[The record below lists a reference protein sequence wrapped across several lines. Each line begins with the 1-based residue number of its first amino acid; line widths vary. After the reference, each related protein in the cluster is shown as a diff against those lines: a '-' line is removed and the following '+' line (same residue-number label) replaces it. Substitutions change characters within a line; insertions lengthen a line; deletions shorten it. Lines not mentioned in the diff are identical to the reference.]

1 MQRKYQTALSLPLR
15 PCALVACALFACTEA
30 SANDTA
36 GAVKSGEVEFNDLFL
51 QQRGATRV
59 DVSRYNKG
67 NVASPG
73 TYRTDIFVNQ
83 SWLGRADV
91 TLRQRGASSDDV
103 QPCFDRALLDRIGV
117 DLSKLSKEAQAS
129 IDNVAAAGAGACL
142 TLPELVPD
150 ATAQFDNGEQRLDI
164 SVPQASM
171 IRNAREYVDPRY
183 WDEGVPAA
191 LLKYDANVYRTDTAG
206 MSSTQVYTGLTLGAN
221 MGPWRFRHTGSLSYN
236 STNGSHYQ
244 SIQTNVARSITRL
257 KGQFVVGD
265 AYTNGTIFDSVGFRG
280 AQLVSDD
287 RMYPESQRGYAPT
300 VHGMANS
307 NALVKIRQNGN
318 VIYETNVAAGA
329 FVIDDLYPTGYGGDL
344 EVEVTEADGSKHV
357 SHVPYAAPVNAL
369 RPGSTRYSFTV
380 GKYRNQQLSES
391 PLMFEGTV
399 THGFTNALTAYGGIQ
414 AADGYLAG
422 ALGAS
427 LNTELGAV
435 GLDVTQSNTR
445 LPNQPNRSGQSVRI
459 TYSKLL
465 APTNTNITV
474 AAYRY
479 SSSGFLSLQDAAAL
493 RDLAGRGMTDHML
506 TSGVQRG
513 RLQLTV
519 NQSLPQGYGSFYLS
533 GSTQDYWNR
542 DGRDTQFQGGYNN
555 NFKRI
560 NYGVSMS
567 RQFDLS
573 QRKWNNT
580 VMLTVSLPLGRGI
593 HAPYSSTNVQRDSR
607 GVTQVQQSLS
617 GALGEDN
624 ALTYGVNIGS
634 TGGGSTRT
642 TTNVAGNVAYMS
654 PVVSV
659 KGSAS
664 AGTGY
669 KQYGAGVSGGIVAY
683 GGGIAF
689 SPQLGETVAI
699 VEAKGANG
707 ARVTNGAGLRVD
719 PWGHAVVSSLRPFAK
734 NDVEIDP
741 KGLPLSVE
749 LKSTSQY
756 AVPTAGA
763 VVRLKFETEGGGRSA
778 IIRAKTA
785 DGQPLPFGA
794 QVFDASNQEV
804 GTVAQA
810 GRIIV
815 RSMKSDSGEFS
826 VKWGD
831 GVNAQCRMSI
841 VLPKAKESD
850 RAPWTVVD
858 SVCAP

>member
-1 MQRKYQTALSLPLR
+1 MQRRNQTPVSLVLR

-73 TYRTDIFVNQ
+73 TYRADIYVNQ
-83 SWLGRADV
+83 SWLGRTDV
-91 TLRQRGASSDDV
+91 TLKQRGADSDGA

-129 IDNVAAAGAGACL
+129 IDNVAAEGAGACL

-150 ATAQFDNGEQRLDI
+150 ATAQFDNSEQRLDV

-206 MSSTQVYTGLTLGAN
+206 ISTTQVYTGLTLGAN
-221 MGPWRFRHTGSLSYN
+221 MGPWRFRHTGSLTYN
-236 STNGSHYQ
+236 STNGTHYQ
-244 SIQTNVARSITRL
+244 SVQTNVARSITRL
-257 KGQFVVGD
+257 KGQLVVGD

-300 VHGMANS
+300 VHGIANS

-357 SHVPYAAPVNAL
+357 SRVPYASPVNAL

-380 GKYRNQQLSES
+380 GKYRNQQLNES
-391 PLMFEGTV
+391 PLMFEGTA
-399 THGFTNALTAYGGIQ
+399 THGFTNAITAYGGIQ
-414 AADGYLAG
+414 AAEGYLAG

-435 GLDVTQSNTR
+435 GLDITQSNTR
-445 LPNQPNRSGQSVRI
+445 LPNQSNRSGQSVRI

-493 RDLAGRGMTDHML
+493 RDLAGRGMTDQML
-506 TSGVQRG
+506 SSGVQRG

-519 NQSLPQGYGSFYLS
+519 NQTLPQGYGSFYLS

-580 VMLTVSLPLGRGI
+580 VMLTVSMPLGRGM
-593 HAPYSSTNVQRDSR
+593 HAPYSSTNMQRDSR

-624 ALTYGVNIGS
+624 ALTYGVNVGG
-634 TGGGSTRT
+634 TGGGGSST

-654 PVVSV
+654 PVASV

-669 KQYGAGVSGGIVAY
+669 KQYGAGASGGIVAY

-689 SPQLGETVAI
+689 SPQLSETVAI

-707 ARVTNGAGLRVD
+707 ARVANGAGLRVD
-719 PWGHAVVSSLRPFAK
+719 PWGHAVVSGLRPFAK

-815 RSMKSDSGEFS
+815 RSMKGDSGEFS

-831 GVNAQCRMSI
+831 GTNKQCRMSI
-841 VLPKAKESD
+841 VLPKANEND

-858 SVCAP
+858 SVCVQ

>member
-36 GAVKSGEVEFNDLFL
+36 GAVKSSEVEFNDLFL

-91 TLRQRGASSDDV
+91 TLRQRGAGSDDV

-142 TLPELVPD
+142 TLPELAPD

-244 SIQTNVARSITRL
+244 SVQTNVARSITRL

-265 AYTNGTIFDSVGFRG
+265 AYTNGTVFDSVGFRG

-307 NALVKIRQNGN
+307 NALVKIRQNDN

-380 GKYRNQQLSES
+380 GKYRNQQLNES

-399 THGFTNALTAYGGIQ
+399 THGFSNAITAYGGIQ
-414 AADGYLAG
+414 AASGYLAG

-519 NQSLPQGYGSFYLS
+519 NQTLPQGYGSFYLS

-593 HAPYSSTNVQRDSR
+593 HAPYSSTNLQRDSR

-642 TTNVAGNVAYMS
+642 STNVAGNVAYMS
-654 PVVSV
+654 PVASV

-841 VLPKAKESD
+841 VLPKANEND

-858 SVCAP
+858 AVCGP

>member
-1 MQRKYQTALSLPLR
+1 MQRRNQAPVSLSLR
-15 PCALVACALFACTEA
+15 PCALLACALFACTEA
-30 SANDTA
+30 SASGTT
-36 GAVKSGEVEFNDLFL
+36 GATKSGEVEFNDLFL
-51 QQRGATRV
+51 QQPGATRV

-73 TYRTDIFVNQ
+73 TYRADIYVNQ
-83 SWLGRADV
+83 SWLGRMDV
-91 TLRQRGASSDDV
+91 TLKQRGADSDGA

-129 IDNVAAAGAGACL
+129 IDSIAAEGAGACL

-150 ATAQFDNGEQRLDI
+150 ATAEFDNGEQRLDI

-206 MSSTQVYTGLTLGAN
+206 MSSTQAYTGLTLGAN
-221 MGPWRFRHTGSLSYN
+221 LGPWRFRHTGSLAYN
-236 STNGSHYQ
+236 SVNGAHYQ
-244 SIQTNVARSITRL
+244 SVQTNVARSIARL
-257 KGQFVVGD
+257 KGQFIAGD

-380 GKYRNQQLSES
+380 GKYRNPQMNES

-399 THGFTNALTAYGGIQ
+399 THGFSNAITAYGGFQ
-414 AADGYLAG
+414 AATGYLAG

-435 GLDVTQSNTR
+435 GLDITQSNTR

-506 TSGVQRG
+506 SSGVQRG

-519 NQSLPQGYGSFYLS
+519 NQTLPQGYGSFYLS

-580 VMLTVSLPLGRGI
+580 VMLTVSMPLGRGI
-593 HAPYSSTNVQRDSR
+593 HAPYSSTNMQRDSR

-617 GALGEDN
+617 GALGEDS
-624 ALTYGVNIGS
+624 ALTYGVNISG

-642 TTNVAGNVAYMS
+642 STNVAGNVAYMS
-654 PVVSV
+654 PVASV

-664 AGTGY
+664 AGSGY
-669 KQYGAGVSGGIVAY
+669 KQYGAGASGGIVAY

-689 SPQLGETVAI
+689 SPQLGETMAI
-699 VEAKGANG
+699 VEAKGASG
-707 ARVTNGAGLRVD
+707 ARVASGAGLRID

-763 VVRLKFETEGGGRSA
+763 VVRLKFDAEGGGRSA

-815 RSMKSDSGEFS
+815 RSMKGDSGEFS

-831 GVNAQCRMSI
+831 GANAQCRMSI
-841 VLPKAKESD
+841 VLPKANEND
-850 RAPWTVVD
+850 RSPWTVVD

>member
-1 MQRKYQTALSLPLR
+1 ML
-15 PCALVACALFACTEA
+15 ACTEA
-30 SANDTA
+30 SANDTT
-36 GAVKSGEVEFNDLFL
+36 GAKTSGEVEFNDLFL
-51 QQRGATRV
+51 QQSGATRV
-59 DVSRYNKG
+59 DISRYNKG
-67 NVASPG
+67 NLAAPG
-73 TYRTDIFVNQ
+73 TYRADIYVNQ
-83 SWLGRADV
+83 TWLGRSNV
-91 TLRQRGASSDDV
+91 TLKQRGADSDSV
-103 QPCFDRALLDRIGV
+103 QPCFDRTMLDRVGA
-117 DLSKLSKEAQAS
+117 DLSKFSKEAQAL
-129 IDNVAAAGAGACL
+129 IDSAAADAAGVCV

-150 ATAQFDNGEQRLDI
+150 ATAQFDNSEQRLDV

-183 WDEGVPAA
+183 WDDGVPAA

-206 MSSTQVYTGLTLGAN
+206 ISSTQAYTGLTLGLN
-221 MGPWRFRHTGSLSYN
+221 MGPWRFRHSGSLSYN
-236 STNGSHYQ
+236 TSNGTHYQ
-244 SIQTNVARSITRL
+244 SVQTNVARSITRL
-257 KGQFVVGD
+257 KSQFIVGD

-300 VHGMANS
+300 VHGIANS
-307 NALVKIRQNGN
+307 NALVKVRQNGN
-318 VIYETNVAAGA
+318 IIYETSVAAGS

-357 SHVPYAAPVNAL
+357 SRVPYASPVNAL
-369 RPGSTRYSFTV
+369 RPGSSRFSVTV
-380 GKYRNQQLSES
+380 GKYRNQQQSES

-399 THGFTNALTAYGGIQ
+399 THGFTNAITAYGGFQ
-414 AADGYLAG
+414 ASDGYLAG

-435 GLDVTQSNTR
+435 GLDITQSNTR

-479 SSSGFLSLQDAAAL
+479 SSSGFLSLPDASAL
-493 RDLAGRGMTDHML
+493 RDLAGRGLTDHML
-506 TSGVQRG
+506 SSGVQRG

-519 NQSLPQGYGSFYLS
+519 NQTLPQGYGSFYLS

-542 DGRDTQFQGGYNN
+542 AGRDTQFQGGYNN
-555 NFKRI
+555 SFKRM

-567 RQFDLS
+567 RQFDLT

-580 VMLTVSLPLGRGI
+580 VMLSVSMPLGRGM
-593 HAPYSSTNVQRDSR
+593 HAPYSSTNAQRDSR

-624 ALTYGVNIGS
+624 GLTYGMNIGS
-634 TGGGSTRT
+634 MSGGSTRT
-642 TTNVAGNVAYMS
+642 TTNVAGNVGYMT
-654 PVVSV
+654 PVASV

-669 KQYGAGVSGGIVAY
+669 TQFGAGVSGGIVAY

-689 SPQLGETVAI
+689 SPQLGETMAI
-699 VEAKGANG
+699 VEAKDASG
-707 ARVTNGAGLRVD
+707 ARVTNGSGLRVD

-749 LKSTSQY
+749 IKSTSQY
-756 AVPTAGA
+756 TMPTAGA

-785 DGQPLPFGA
+785 DGQPLPFGG
-794 QVFDASNQEV
+794 QVFDSSNQEV

-815 RSMKSDSGEFS
+815 RSMKGDSGEFS

-831 GVNAQCRMSI
+831 GVNEQCRMSV
-841 VLPKAKESD
+841 VLPKVPENG
-850 RAPWTVVD
+850 RAHWTVVD
-858 SVCAP
+858 AVCVP